1 MQRKLLMFPMKGGY
15 DMSTVL
21 QAIANGLMIG
31 GFYAMMGMGQNV
43 IFGVMKIINFC
54 HGEMLMVGMYLTF
67 VLYAFLGMDP
77 YMAVPFVAIL
87 MFIIGAVIQSS
98 LITPSLGTKSFTNL
112 LFLTV
117 GLGTLLSNLALVIFG
132 SSFRTITTSYT
143 GNTVQLGPVT
153 MGLPKLISFIVTI
166 IITVLLFAFLK
177 YTTIGKQIRA
187 VSQNSVGAEVV
198 GINVKRIYILA
209 YGIGAA
215 LAGTAGAL
223 LTLFYVISPTAGS
236 IFSFRALIV
245 VVVGGLGSIPG
256 AFFAGIFL
264 GLLETLVSL
273 LVSPMYKDLI
283 VFVTFIVI
291 LVVRQNIIARR
302 R

>member
-1 MQRKLLMFPMKGGY
+1 
-15 DMSTVL
+15 MSTVL

-67 VLYAFLGMDP
+67 VLYTFFGMDP
-77 YMAVPFVAIL
+77 YAAVPFVAFI
-87 MFIIGAVIQSS
+87 MFILGACIQSS

-117 GLGTLLSNLALVIFG
+117 GLGTLLSNIALVTFG

-143 GNTVQLGPVT
+143 GNVVQLGPVT
-153 MGLPKLISFIVTI
+153 MGLPKLISFVVTI
-166 IITVLLFAFLK
+166 IITILLFAFLK
-177 YTTIGKQIRA
+177 YTTLGKQIRA

-198 GINVKRIYILA
+198 GINVKGIYILA

-291 LVVRQNIIARR
+291 LVIRQNIIARR

>member
-1 MQRKLLMFPMKGGY
+1 
-15 DMSTVL
+15 MSTVL

-67 VLYAFLGMDP
+67 VLYTFFGMDP
-77 YMAVPFVAIL
+77 YAAVPFVAFI
-87 MFIIGAVIQSS
+87 MFILGASIQSS

-117 GLGTLLSNLALVIFG
+117 GLGTLLSNIALVTFG

-143 GNTVQLGPVT
+143 GNVVQLGPVT
-153 MGLPKLISFIVTI
+153 MGLPKLISFVVTI
-166 IITVLLFAFLK
+166 IITILLFAFLK
-177 YTTIGKQIRA
+177 YTTLGKQIRA

-198 GINVKRIYILA
+198 GINVKGIYILA

-291 LVVRQNIIARR
+291 LVIRQNIIARR

>member
-1 MQRKLLMFPMKGGY
+1 MGSF
-15 DMSTVL
+15 L

-67 VLYAFLGMDP
+67 VLCSLFGLDP

-87 MFIIGAVIQSS
+87 MFCIGAVIQSS

-132 SSFRTITTSYT
+132 SSFRTITTSYSS
-143 GNTVQLGPVT
+143 NTVQLGPVT
-153 MGLPKLISFIVTI
+153 MALPKLISFVITI
-166 IITVLLFAFLK
+166 IITILLFAFLK
-177 YTTIGKQIRA
+177 YTTLGKQIRA
-187 VSQNSVGAEVV
+187 VSQNPIGAEVV

-209 YGIGAA
+209 YGLGAA

-223 LTLFYVISPTAGS
+223 LTLFYVLSPTAGS
-236 IFSFRALIV
+236 VFSVRALIV

-256 AFFAGIFL
+256 ALLAGILL
-264 GLLETLVSL
+264 GLLETMVSL

-291 LVVRQNIIARR
+291 LVVRQNVIARR
-302 R
+302 K

>member
-1 MQRKLLMFPMKGGY
+1 
-15 DMSTVL
+15 MSSVL

-67 VLYAFLGMDP
+67 VLCSIFGLDP

-87 MFIIGAVIQSS
+87 MFCLGAVIQST

-132 SSFRTITTSYT
+132 SSFRTITTSYSS
-143 GNTVQLGPVT
+143 NTVQLGPVT
-153 MGLPKLISFIVTI
+153 MALPKLISFCVTI
-166 IITVLLFAFLK
+166 VITILLFAFLK
-177 YTTIGKQIRA
+177 YTTLGKQIRA
-187 VSQNSVGAEVV
+187 VSQNAVGAEVV

-209 YGIGAA
+209 YGLGAA

-223 LTLFYVISPTAGS
+223 LTLFYVLSPTAGS
-236 IFSFRALIV
+236 VFSFRALIV

-256 AFFAGIFL
+256 AFLAGILL
-264 GLLETLVSL
+264 GLLETMVSL

-283 VFVTFIVI
+283 VFVTFIII
-291 LVVRQNIIARR
+291 LVVRQNVIARR
-302 R
+302 K

>member
-1 MQRKLLMFPMKGGY
+1 MGSF
-15 DMSTVL
+15 L

-67 VLYAFLGMDP
+67 VLCSLFGLDP

-87 MFIIGAVIQSS
+87 MFCIGAVIQSS

-132 SSFRTITTSYT
+132 SSFRTITTSYSS
-143 GNTVQLGPVT
+143 NTVQLGPVT
-153 MGLPKLISFIVTI
+153 MALPKLISFVITI
-166 IITVLLFAFLK
+166 IITILLFAFLK
-177 YTTIGKQIRA
+177 YTTLGKQIRA
-187 VSQNSVGAEVV
+187 VSQNPIGAEVV

-209 YGIGAA
+209 YGLGAA

-223 LTLFYVISPTAGS
+223 LTLFYVLSPTAGS
-236 IFSFRALIV
+236 VFSFRALIV

-256 AFFAGIFL
+256 ALLAGILL
-264 GLLETLVSL
+264 GLLETMVSL

-291 LVVRQNIIARR
+291 LVVRQNVIARR
-302 R
+302 T